1 MMQRKPRA
9 MPHHPVPIDDIRL
22 QSRKLVRALGF
33 MGGRFAGTDLP
44 PSSVHTLIE
53 IEAQPG
59 LTAAALSETLRL
71 DKSSVSRLLRK
82 LVLSGEVSE
91 RPDAKDAR
99 IKRLSLTEE
108 GKRRV
113 SAIHDFARAQV
124 AGALD
129 RLQPQHHRTVLDGL
143 SLYAEA
149 LAPKTGETAAP
160 VEIRTGYRPGL
171 IARITQMHI
180 DYYAR
185 TAGYGQRFETVV
197 ATGLAEFCNRLD
209 HPDNAVWTVMRG
221 GRILGSIAIDGEDLG
236 DGIAHLRWFILD
248 DSLRGSGFGRQL
260 MAQALAF
267 VDARPFVRAD
277 LWTFD
282 GLSAARHLY
291 EAHGFVL
298 AEQRPGDQW
307 GREVLEQRFMRQ
319 RQKHAVVDRT

>member
-1 MMQRKPRA
+1 MTHQ
-9 MPHHPVPIDDIRL
+9 PVPIDDIRL

-33 MGGRFAGTDLP
+33 MGGSFAGTDLP

-53 IEAQPG
+53 VEAQPG
-59 LTAAALSETLRL
+59 LTAAALCDRLSL

-82 LVLSGEVSE
+82 LVLSGDIGEM
-91 RPDAKDAR
+91 PDAADAR
-99 IKRLSLTEE
+99 IKRLTLTEK
-108 GKRRV
+108 GAHRV
-113 SAIHDFARAQV
+113 RAIHDFARGQV
-124 AGALD
+124 AGALH

-149 LAPKTGETAAP
+149 LAPKTGEAAAP
-160 VEIRTGYRPGL
+160 VEILSGYRPGL
-171 IARITQMHI
+171 IAGITRMHI
-180 DYYAR
+180 DYYSR
-185 TAGYGQRFETVV
+185 TSGFGRAFEAVV
-197 ATGLAEFCNRLD
+197 AGGLGDFCNRLD

-221 GRILGSIAIDGEDLG
+221 EQILGSIAIDGQDLG
-236 DGIAHLRWFILD
+236 AGIAHLRWFILD
-248 DSLRGSGFGRQL
+248 DSLRGSGLGRRL

-267 VDARPFVRAD
+267 VDARPFLRTD

-307 GREVLEQRFMRQ
+307 GREVLEQKFTREKRI
-319 RQKHAVVDRT
+319 